1 MAVGQAGQFAPD
13 YGKAKAAA
21 AKIFALLDRV
31 PVIDSYSTE
40 GEKPVSWGTPLVDK
54 KYAGACGDG
63 CEVCG
68 NETKIP
74 SPCTPLTITR
84 VGALVNA

>member
-54 KYAGACGDG
+54 KYAGF
-63 CEVCG
+63 
-68 NETKIP
+68 
-74 SPCTPLTITR
+74 
-84 VGALVNA
+84 VGMDQTFAGTGLKSHPRAHL